1 MPKTSTPSIN
11 SEVAIGRR
19 MKGSEMLI
27 GDHPDSATDRASA
40 TRGAASSRGSRCRRG
55 RGRREPHAGA
65 LRQPELA
72 LDDNPLAERET
83 LPDHGDAVLHR
94 GHLYRAPL
102 DRAVFLDHI
111 SVLPVRTVLHSL

>member
-27 GDHPDSATDRASA
+27 GDCPDSATGRASA
-40 TRGAASSRGSRCRRG
+40 MRGAASSRGSR

-65 LRQPELA
+65 VRQPVLA
-72 LDDNPLAERET
+72 LDDDPLAERET

-102 DRAVFLDHI
+102 DRAVLLDHI
-111 SVLPVRTVLHSL
+111 SI